1 MLGRGLRACASV
13 LPASD
18 SCLGRASGRAGQ
30 GARSARVAAP
40 EAPLTRLSGSRL
52 WAAGAGSPRFTCSGG
67 APRGG
72 AAERLGCGGG
82 GGGRAAGGTRPPR
95 AAWVRGAGGRGEGRR
110 RAGWG

>member
-52 WAAGAGSPRFTCSGG
+52 WAAGAGSPRFRWIGG
-67 APRGG
+67 AGGGG
-72 AAERLGCGGG
+72 AAVRLGGV
-82 GGGRAAGGTRPPR
+82 GGGRGRGPGGTRAAM
-95 AAWVRGAGGRGEGRR
+95 AAWVPRAGGRAE
-110 RAGWG
+110 AGGGA